1 MQDVFGQLE
10 VAFASAFGSSFALFG
25 FAVVAALI
33 I

>member
-1 MQDVFGQLE
+1 MQDLFGRLE
-10 VAFASAFGSSFALFG
+10 VAFASAFGSSFVLFG

>member
-1 MQDVFGQLE
+1 MQDVFGRFD
-10 VAFASAFGSSFALFG
+10 VAFPSAFGSSFALFR

>member
-1 MQDVFGQLE
+1 MQELFGRLE
-10 VAFASAFGSSFALFG
+10 IAFASAFGSSFALFG